1 MGAFRA
7 VSMSSRGFLTTGS
20 RRSPPVF
27 LGFGAFVFVS
37 VSGSDLAVEKHR
49 VEYRFIRWALDT
61 KLIREKA
68 AACLVTRD
76 ANIRDDI
83 TSSLMVDSILGV
95 LLFLWCDV
103 RMMCV
108 IL

>member
-37 VSGSDLAVEKHR
+37 VSDLGVEKHR

-61 KLIREKA
+61 ELIREKA
-68 AACLVTRD
+68 AACLDTRD
-76 ANIRDDI
+76 ANNRDDI
-83 TSSLMVDSILGV
+83 TCSLMVDAILRGF
-95 LLFLWCDV
+95 LFLWCDV
-103 RMMCV
+103 RVMCV
-108 IL
+108 I